1 MKAANLS
8 AGLTTE
14 LAPEDALRL
23 HVLLAG
29 GVQAIRLDESA
40 PALHALTERGEA
52 KISLHPNCRAEQYL
66 MRVRELLGGHALGS
80 PGGYPVH
87 LRRWTRMGQA
97 SPKSLEAMLLLG
109 EAEAVVAVAHTQGL
123 TDELARRVWWIQPSF
138 EVARAMLAHPGV
150 ARGTMARTLADY
162 LIEHLP
168 FVEDPLVALNG
179 VRAVLAA
186 GQPDAAG
193 RQALWQKAK
202 RRPHYFVG
210 FLESLPDALP
220 GDLPARPCDAALT
233 ALAEAGN
240 LWARQ
245 LRRAYSASGQ
255 SFLKAAELALEKPA
269 VPDAVYALLDAI
281 GAWCAPLNVA
291 EGRAQLVTTLPEQA
305 PAVGALA
312 VLAATRASDA
322 EPILTR
328 SSAVGPHMRK
338 KLEPLIAPLLNQLRA
353 LQ

>member
-1 MKAANLS
+1 M
-8 AGLTTE
+8 
-14 LAPEDALRL
+14 RL

-29 GVQAIRLDESA
+29 TVQAVRLDESV
-40 PALHALTERGEA
+40 PALYALTERGEA
-52 KISLHPNCRAEQYL
+52 KIVLHPNCRTEQYL
-66 MRVRELLGGHALGS
+66 TRVRELLGGHALGS

-109 EAEAVVAVAHTQGL
+109 ETEAVVAVAHTQGL
-123 TDELARRVWWIQPSF
+123 TDELARRVWWAQTSS
-138 EVARAMLAHPGV
+138 EVACAMLAHAEV
-150 ARGTMARTLADY
+150 ARGAMARTLADY

-168 FVEDPLVALNG
+168 FVEDPLAAMNS
-179 VRAVLAA
+179 VRIMLAA

-210 FLESLPDALP
+210 FLEHLPDALP
-220 GDLPARPCDAALT
+220 GDIPARSCGVALT
-233 ALAEAGN
+233 ALADAGN
-240 LWARQ
+240 PWATQ

-255 SFLKAAELALEKPA
+255 SFLRAAELALEKPA
-269 VPDAVYALLDAI
+269 VPEAVYALLDAI
-281 GAWCAPLNVA
+281 GRWCAPLA
-291 EGRAQLVTTLPEQA
+291 GADGRAQLSASLPEHG
-305 PAVGALA
+305 PALEALA
-312 VLAATRASDA
+312 VLAATCASCA

-328 SSAVGPHMRK
+328 STAVGPHMRK
-338 KLEPLIAPLLNQLRA
+338 KLEPLVAPLLAQLRA